1 MPPPSVWVPSSQSSS
16 PVPNSPIDEETIA
29 SQLAAIRAAL
39 RTRMD
44 GSVAQSMR
52 ESGLDYR
59 YNWGWTRG
67 YLLEL
72 AAQYQPSRQL
82 AEALR
87 DTSVRELLILSTM
100 LFPREELTEQD
111 VAAFLEKATNVE
123 LQEQLA
129 FNLLAYAP
137 CAIRW
142 AEEVVLSNATDES
155 RLYVALLTIANYT
168 KRQPDKP
175 LPEEL
180 TEALESYVSAEK
192 LPMHC
197 RRVAYDLLVTL
208 EERTASNE

>member
-1 MPPPSVWVPSSQSSS
+1 MPS
-16 PVPNSPIDEETIA
+16 SPIDEETIA
-29 SQLAAIRAAL
+29 TQLAAIRAAL

-72 AAQYQPSRQL
+72 ATQYQPSRQL

-100 LFPREELTEQD
+100 LFPREELTKQD
-111 VAAFLEKATNVE
+111 VEAFLEKATNVE

-129 FNLLAYAP
+129 FNLLSYVP
-137 CAIRW
+137 LAIRW
-142 AEEVVLSNATDES
+142 AEEVVTGSATDEAK
-155 RLYVALLTIANYT
+155 LYVALLTIANYT
-168 KRQPDKP
+168 KRQPEKP
-175 LPEEL
+175 LSEKL
-180 TEALESYVSAEK
+180 TETLESYVSAEE

-197 RRVAYDLLVTL
+197 RRVAYDLQVTL

>member
-1 MPPPSVWVPSSQSSS
+1 MLS
-16 PVPNSPIDEETIA
+16 SPIDEETIA
-29 SQLAAIRAAL
+29 TQLTAIRAAL

-72 AAQYQPSRQL
+72 ATQYQPSRQL

-111 VAAFLEKATNVE
+111 VEAFLEKATNVE

-129 FNLLAYAP
+129 FNLLSYVP
-137 CAIRW
+137 LAIRW
-142 AEEVVLSNATDES
+142 AEEVVTSGTADEA

-175 LPEEL
+175 LPEQLSEV
-180 TEALESYVSAEK
+180 LESYVSAEE

-197 RRVAYDLLVTL
+197 RRVAYDLQVTL
-208 EERTASNE
+208 EERTASND

>member
-1 MPPPSVWVPSSQSSS
+1 MPS
-16 PVPNSPIDEETIA
+16 SPIDEETIA
-29 SQLAAIRAAL
+29 TQLAAIRAAL

-72 AAQYQPSRQL
+72 ATQYQPSRQL

-111 VAAFLEKATNVE
+111 VEAFLEKATNVE

-129 FNLLAYAP
+129 FNLLSYVP
-137 CAIRW
+137 LAIRW
-142 AEEVVLSNATDES
+142 AEEVVTGSTTDEAK
-155 RLYVALLTIANYT
+155 LYVALLTIANYT
-168 KRQPDKP
+168 KRQPEKP
-175 LPEEL
+175 LSEKLAEVL
-180 TEALESYVSAEK
+180 DSYVSAEE

-197 RRVAYDLLVTL
+197 RRVAYDLQVTL

>member
-1 MPPPSVWVPSSQSSS
+1 MPS
-16 PVPNSPIDEETIA
+16 SPIDEETIA
-29 SQLAAIRAAL
+29 TQLAAIRAAL

-72 AAQYQPSRQL
+72 ATQYQPSRQL

-111 VAAFLEKATNVE
+111 VEAFLEKATNVE

-129 FNLLAYAP
+129 FNLLSYVP
-137 CAIRW
+137 LAIRW
-142 AEEVVLSNATDES
+142 AEEVVTGSATDEAK
-155 RLYVALLTIANYT
+155 LYVALLTIANYT
-168 KRQPDKP
+168 KRQPEKP
-175 LPEEL
+175 LSEKLAEVL
-180 TEALESYVSAEK
+180 DSYVSAEE

-197 RRVAYDLLVTL
+197 RRVAYDLQVTL

>member
-1 MPPPSVWVPSSQSSS
+1 M
-16 PVPNSPIDEETIA
+16 PNSKDEELLA

-44 GSVAQSMR
+44 GAVAQSMR

-87 DTSVRELLILSTM
+87 ESAVRELLILSTM

-111 VAAFLEKATNVE
+111 ITAFLEKATNVE

-129 FNLLAYAP
+129 FNLLAYVP

-142 AEEVVLSNATDES
+142 AEQLVTTSTEVGEG

-168 KRQPDKP
+168 KRQPNQP
-175 LPEEL
+175 LPAEL
-180 TEALESYVSAEK
+180 PEALERHSYAEK

-197 RRVAYDLLVTL
+197 RRVAYDLLITL
-208 EERTASNE
+208 EERTASHE

>member
-1 MPPPSVWVPSSQSSS
+1 M
-16 PVPNSPIDEETIA
+16 PNSIDDETIA
-29 SQLAAIRAAL
+29 SQLASIRAAL

-52 ESGLDYR
+52 ASGLDYR

-72 AAQYQPSRQL
+72 AAQYQPSREL

-87 DTSVRELLILSTM
+87 ESAVRELLILSTM

-111 VAAFLEKATNVE
+111 VEAFLEKATNVE

-129 FNLLAYAP
+129 FNLLAYVP
-137 CAIRW
+137 LAIRW
-142 AEEVVLSNATDES
+142 AEVVVLSNATDES
-155 RLYVALLTIANYT
+155 KLYVALLTIANYT

-175 LPEEL
+175 LPEKL
-180 TEALESYVSAEK
+180 MEALELYVSTEE

-197 RRVAYDLLVTL
+197 RRVAYDLLITL
-208 EERTASNE
+208 EERTASND

>member
-1 MPPPSVWVPSSQSSS
+1 M
-16 PVPNSPIDEETIA
+16 PNSIDDETIA
-29 SQLAAIRAAL
+29 SQLASIRATL

-72 AAQYQPSRQL
+72 AAQYQPSREL

-87 DTSVRELLILSTM
+87 ESAVRELLILSTM

-111 VAAFLEKATNVE
+111 VEAFLEKATNVE

-129 FNLLAYAP
+129 VNLLAYVP
-137 CAIRW
+137 LAIRW
-142 AEEVVLSNATDES
+142 AEVVVLSNATDES
-155 RLYVALLTIANYT
+155 KLYVALLTIANYT

-175 LPEEL
+175 LPEKL
-180 TEALESYVSAEK
+180 MEALELYVSTEE

-197 RRVAYDLLVTL
+197 RRVAYDLLITL
-208 EERTASNE
+208 EERTASND

>member
-1 MPPPSVWVPSSQSSS
+1 
-16 PVPNSPIDEETIA
+16 
-29 SQLAAIRAAL
+29 
-39 RTRMD
+39 
-44 GSVAQSMR
+44 MR

-72 AAQYQPSRQL
+72 ATQYQPSRQL

-111 VAAFLEKATNVE
+111 VEAFLEKATNVE

-129 FNLLAYAP
+129 FNLLSYVP
-137 CAIRW
+137 LAIRW
-142 AEEVVLSNATDES
+142 AEEIVLSNATDEAK
-155 RLYVALLTIANYT
+155 LYVALLTIANYT
-168 KRQPDKP
+168 KRQPEKP
-175 LPEEL
+175 LSEKLAEVL
-180 TEALESYVSAEK
+180 DSYVSAEE

-197 RRVAYDLLVTL
+197 RRVAYDLQVTL

>member
-1 MPPPSVWVPSSQSSS
+1 
-16 PVPNSPIDEETIA
+16 
-29 SQLAAIRAAL
+29 
-39 RTRMD
+39 MD
-44 GSVAQSMR
+44 GAVAQSMR

-87 DTSVRELLILSTM
+87 ESAVRELLILSTM

-111 VAAFLEKATNVE
+111 ITAFLEKATNVE

-129 FNLLAYAP
+129 FNLLSYVP
-137 CAIRW
+137 LAIRW
-142 AEEVVLSNATDES
+142 AEQLVTTSTEVGEG

-175 LPEEL
+175 LPTEL
-180 TEALESYVSAEK
+180 PEALERHSSAEE

-208 EERTASNE
+208 KERTASNE

>member
-1 MPPPSVWVPSSQSSS
+1 M
-16 PVPNSPIDEETIA
+16 PNSIDDETIA
-29 SQLAAIRAAL
+29 SQLASIRAAL

-52 ESGLDYR
+52 ASGLDYR

-72 AAQYQPSRQL
+72 AAQYQPSREL

-87 DTSVRELLILSTM
+87 ESAVRELLILSTM

-111 VAAFLEKATNVE
+111 VEAFLEKVTNVE

-129 FNLLAYAP
+129 FNLLAYVP
-137 CAIRW
+137 LAIRW
-142 AEEVVLSNATDES
+142 AEVVVLSNATDES
-155 RLYVALLTIANYT
+155 KLYVALLTIANYT
-168 KRQPDKP
+168 KRQPEKP
-175 LPEEL
+175 LPEKL
-180 TEALESYVSAEK
+180 TEVLESYVSAEE

-197 RRVAYDLLVTL
+197 RRVAYDLQVTL
-208 EERTASNE
+208 EERTASHE

>member
-1 MPPPSVWVPSSQSSS
+1 
-16 PVPNSPIDEETIA
+16 
-29 SQLAAIRAAL
+29 
-39 RTRMD
+39 MD

-111 VAAFLEKATNVE
+111 VEAFLEKATNVE

-129 FNLLAYAP
+129 FNLLSYVP
-137 CAIRW
+137 LAIRW
-142 AEEVVLSNATDES
+142 AEEVVTSGTADEA

-175 LPEEL
+175 LPEQLSEV
-180 TEALESYVSAEK
+180 LESYVSAEE

-197 RRVAYDLLVTL
+197 RRVAYDLLITL
-208 EERTASNE
+208 EERTASND

>member
-1 MPPPSVWVPSSQSSS
+1 M
-16 PVPNSPIDEETIA
+16 PNSIDDETIA
-29 SQLAAIRAAL
+29 SQLASIRAAL

-52 ESGLDYR
+52 ASGLDYR

-72 AAQYQPSRQL
+72 AAQYQPSREL

-87 DTSVRELLILSTM
+87 ESAVRELLILSTM

-111 VAAFLEKATNVE
+111 VEAFLEKATNVE

-129 FNLLAYAP
+129 FNLLAYVP
-137 CAIRW
+137 LAIRW

-155 RLYVALLTIANYT
+155 KLYVALLTIANYT

-175 LPEEL
+175 LPEKL
-180 TEALESYVSAEK
+180 MEALELYVSTEE

-197 RRVAYDLLVTL
+197 RRVAYDLLITL
-208 EERTASNE
+208 EERTASND

>member
-1 MPPPSVWVPSSQSSS
+1 M
-16 PVPNSPIDEETIA
+16 PNSIDDETIA
-29 SQLAAIRAAL
+29 SQLASIRAAL

-72 AAQYQPSRQL
+72 AAQYQPSREL

-87 DTSVRELLILSTM
+87 ESAVRELLILSTM

-111 VAAFLEKATNVE
+111 VEAFLEKVTNVE

-129 FNLLAYAP
+129 FNLLAYVP
-137 CAIRW
+137 LAIRW
-142 AEEVVLSNATDES
+142 AEVVVLSNATDES
-155 RLYVALLTIANYT
+155 KLYVALLTIANYT

-175 LPEEL
+175 LPEKL
-180 TEALESYVSAEK
+180 MEALELYVSTEE

-197 RRVAYDLLVTL
+197 RRVAYDLLITL
-208 EERTASNE
+208 EERTASND